1 MGFVTGYNFG
11 ESAPMMKI
19 SLGLLLMSTLLPTIG
34 WAGPSNC
41 YSIKDSDLKHQC
53 LAITKN
59 SKSRCYSIKNK
70 DLKNSCLAQVGNQK
84 SRCYSIK
91 DKDLKNRCLADF

>member
-1 MGFVTGYNFG
+1 
-11 ESAPMMKI
+11 MMKI
-19 SLGLLLMSTLLPTIG
+19 RLGVLLLAMLLPVTAS
-34 WAGPSNC
+34 AGSSSC

-59 SKSRCYSIKNK
+59 SKSRCYSIKDK
-70 DLKNSCLAQVGNQK
+70 DLKNSCLAQVGSQK

-91 DKDLKNRCLADF
+91 DKDLKSRCLADF

>member
-1 MGFVTGYNFG
+1 MV
-11 ESAPMMKI
+11 KI
-19 SLGLLLMSTLLPTIG
+19 RAVILLLAVSLPLAG